1 MRNFR
6 VFNAGRRRMEITI
19 CDRCFSAL
27 NKSEFILCKKC
38 KEELKK
44 KGKEKNESKEKHEVR

>member
-1 MRNFR
+1 
-6 VFNAGRRRMEITI
+6 MEITI

-27 NKSEFILCKKC
+27 NKSEFILCEKC